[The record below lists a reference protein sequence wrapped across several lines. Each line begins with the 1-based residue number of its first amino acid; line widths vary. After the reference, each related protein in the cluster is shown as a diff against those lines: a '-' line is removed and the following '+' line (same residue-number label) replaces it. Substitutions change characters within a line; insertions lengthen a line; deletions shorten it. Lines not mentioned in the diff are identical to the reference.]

1 MNAIEDTRHD
11 DGISVQRSGWLLGVG
26 QLPLFYRTWQPA
38 TDVLAA
44 VLITHGLGDHS
55 GRYLDLAESLAAEGN
70 AVYAL
75 DQRGHGRSAGPRTA
89 GRIVDSVAD
98 LSTMVGLIKRDLP
111 RRKVFL
117 VGHSWGGLVTLAYA
131 VDHPHDI
138 DGLILSAPAARPKN
152 ASAIQILLGKL
163 LANIAPN
170 TGVATIPYDKVCS
183 DPRVVEAQ
191 RKDPLTYQGPIRARM
206 ASDTLT
212 AMKHV
217 AAGLPTLAV
226 PVLLLHGSGDVV
238 ADPSTSRYVRDTI
251 GSQDRTL
258 RLYDGLWHQVFNEPQ
273 RQSVYDDVNMWL
285 HHHRT
290 GRSVGP
296 LVG

>member
-1 MNAIEDTRHD
+1 MNTIEHTQNDNV
-11 DGISVQRSGWLLGVG
+11 SPQRSGWLLGVG

-38 TDVLAA
+38 TDARAA

-55 GRYLDLAESLAAEGN
+55 GRYTELAESLVAEGN

-75 DQRGHGRSAGPRTA
+75 DQRGHGRSGGRRTA

-111 RRKVFL
+111 GRKVFL

-131 VDHPHDI
+131 LDHPREI
-138 DGLILSAPAARPKN
+138 AGLILSAPAARPKN

-170 TGVATIPYDKVCS
+170 TGVATIPFDKVSS

-191 RKDPLTYQGPIRARM
+191 GKDALTYQGPIRARM
-206 ASDTLT
+206 ASDTLA
-212 AMKHV
+212 AMKLV
-217 AAGLPTLAV
+217 AAGLPTLAL
-226 PVLLLHGSGDVV
+226 PVLLLHGTGDVI
-238 ADPSTSRYVRDTI
+238 ADPSTSRFVHDTI
-251 GSQDRTL
+251 GSDDRTL
-258 RLYDGLWHQVFNEPQ
+258 KLYKGLWHQVFNEPQ
-273 RQSVYDDVNMWL
+273 RESVYTDVKTWL
-285 HHHRT
+285 DRQQALGGKT
-290 GRSVGP
+290 PS
-296 LVG
+296 

>member
-1 MNAIEDTRHD
+1 MNSIEDTKND
-11 DGISVQRSGWLLGVG
+11 LMSPQRSGWLLGVG

-38 TDVLAA
+38 TDARAA

-55 GRYLDLAESLAAEGN
+55 GRYADLAESLVAEGN

-98 LSTMVGLIKRDLP
+98 LSAMVGLIKRDLP
-111 RRKVFL
+111 GRKVFL

-131 VDHPHDI
+131 VRHAHDV

-152 ASAIQILLGKL
+152 ASAVQILLGKL

-170 TGVATIPYDKVCS
+170 TGVATIPYDKVSS
-183 DPRVVEAQ
+183 DRSVVDAQ
-191 RKDPLTYQGPIRARM
+191 RQDPLTYQGPIRARM
-206 ASDTLT
+206 ASDTLR
-212 AMKHV
+212 AMKDV
-217 AAGLPTLAV
+217 ATGLPTLTL
-226 PVLLLHGSGDVV
+226 PVLLLHGTDDVI
-238 ADPSTSRYVRDTI
+238 ADPSTSRFVHNTI

-258 RLYDGLWHQVFNEPQ
+258 KLYEGRWHQVFNEPQ
-273 RQSVYDDVNMWL
+273 RESVYADVNTWL
-285 HHHRT
+285 NSQRT
-290 GRSVGP
+290 AKP
-296 LVG
+296 